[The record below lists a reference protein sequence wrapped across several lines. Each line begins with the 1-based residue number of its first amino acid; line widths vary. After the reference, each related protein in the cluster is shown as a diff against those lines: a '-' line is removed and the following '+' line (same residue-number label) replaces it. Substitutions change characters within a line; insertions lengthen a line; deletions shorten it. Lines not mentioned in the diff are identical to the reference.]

1 LLVSLDSFRVSSP
14 LANQDRLERV
24 LVDLKNVEQRI
35 PIGDAAVIEAMRH
48 LVSAF
53 LSLCHWIHDT
63 MTGAGDSDR
72 HLSAA
77 HAHALATSEVL
88 SSTTFPVFRQAALEA
103 AGSIEQV
110 KVLEDVGTVVQ
121 HLRRV
126 SVPVFL
132 TSGDTSGRRRIQNNV
147 CESESDIPDRGPYV
161 IKVMFTIDGKAWP
174 TSQVVN
180 TKTIYDLRARVTI
193 PRWPEVADHLVLD
206 YVSTLDTDL
215 YKVTP
220 LQIDRPQSDSIR
232 EFEVGGH
239 VEFPV
244 GQSIL
249 SDPVAIRVRG
259 TFHSSAENEMR
270 IPATIVGYD
279 QLRVRVTDRDH
290 VPLLSKY
297 RSIDARI
304 LRIIDEVR
312 KSLPHVD
319 TDHLTDF
326 INALGAVANFLGITL
341 QEATYREGR
350 IIQEKE
356 FQEDLLR
363 HMRRTLGEDVKE
375 APKQGGGPTDIQ
387 YRTVTVEL
395 KVEKQISERRE
406 LVKRYLA
413 QPTQYTSGGGSQLGI
428 LCILD
433 LTEKHDPPANPQSN
447 ITLETPQLHGFAES
461 EPSYPTKVG
470 VVIIDGNLRFPS
482 SYS

>member
-24 LVDLKNVEQRI
+24 LADLKTVGQHI
-35 PIGDAAVIEAMRH
+35 PVGDTTVIEAMYH

-63 MTGAGDSDR
+63 MTGVSDSDR

-77 HAHALATSEVL
+77 RAHALATIEVL
-88 SSTTFPVFRQAALEA
+88 SSTEFPVFRRAALEA

-110 KVLEDVGTVVQ
+110 TTLEDVGTVVQ
-121 HLRRV
+121 RLQGV

-132 TSGDTSGRRRIQNNV
+132 TSGGISGRHRLQNNV
-147 CESESDIPDRGPYV
+147 GEGETDKPDLGPYV

-174 TSQVVN
+174 TLQIIN

-193 PRWPEVADHLVLD
+193 PRWPEAANHLVLD

-220 LQIDRPQSDSIR
+220 LQIDRPQSDSMR
-232 EFEVGGH
+232 EFELAGH
-239 VEFPV
+239 IEFPV

-249 SDPVAIRVRG
+249 SDPVTIRVRG
-259 TFHSSAENEMR
+259 TFHSSTNNELR

-290 VPLLSKY
+290 VPLLSRY

-304 LRIIDEVR
+304 LEVIDEVR
-312 KSLPHVD
+312 KSLPHINP
-319 TDHLTDF
+319 DHLTDF
-326 INALGAVANFLGITL
+326 INALSAVANFLGISL
-341 QEATYREGR
+341 QEARYREGR
-350 IIQEKE
+350 TIREKD
-356 FQEDLLR
+356 FQEDLIR
-363 HMRRTLGEDVKE
+363 HMRQALGEDVSE

-387 YRTVTVEL
+387 YRSVTVEL
-395 KVEKQISERRE
+395 KVEKRISERRD

-413 QPTQYTSGGGSQLGI
+413 QPTQYTSGGGGQLGI

-433 LTEKHDPPANPQSN
+433 LTEKHNPPANPQNN
-447 ITLETPQLHGFAES
+447 ITLETPQLHGFVES
-461 EPSYPTKVG
+461 EPGYPTKVA
-470 VVIIDGNLRFPS
+470 VVIIDGNLRLPS